1 MRQSVFVLAALSL
14 WQGCTAQGTKETL
27 IPYHPAD
34 LGLVRRDAPPTI
46 TLQDEVSLIWGSSN
60 GSTFVNV
67 TLNTGETELV
77 ISTEHFASSLTDVQ
91 CTGDLALT
99 FKDNAT
105 FQDAI
110 ADWSWVNF
118 HENRTF
124 FLINNWGSC
133 AAASESGRQ
142 PWIVHGVD
150 VYDEQNF
157 IVNFNATLADWDDV
171 MSDAVIEFGSM
182 PSTSTKRD
190 DTISK
195 SLSLS
200 LAHDLPQ
207 TFFSKTTNNGLDFSI
222 TCPGCATTGSINVQG
237 KIVMNTNF
245 IGIPTS
251 VKSVSINATPQGV
264 GANLALG
271 FTVSGTLGSGWSKDW
286 NLITVGLPGWSIPK
300 IIDLGPQFSVDA
312 GFTLSGIEGNADIS
326 AGINVAIP
334 DSSSA
339 VLGISGIDSSFNGWI
354 PTITPQT
361 PKVDVEVDGNLELF
375 TSIGLDVG
383 LTVLG
388 KYGFGGGLFL
398 TIPDVKIDLGAEFNT
413 QGVCS
418 GSADVFGV
426 KLGATVGV
434 DLGLG
439 VYTESGG
446 DKTWKANTTIY
457 SNSNLITPIDKCFPL
472 GPTLPATIKGVSIKT
487 VGTVPVSSSTKA
499 ASTTQ
504 AATTSAKPT
513 SSASSSNAST
523 TAVSST
529 GRTSGSASGTT
540 IKASGT
546 GVSSSIKVSGT
557 GVASSK
563 IVGTGVSSSIH
574 GYATSHASSSSS
586 KLSGTGISS
595 SIYGYATAPALSSTG
610 KLSGTGISS
619 SIHGYATAPA
629 FSSTGKLSGT
639 GISSSI
645 HGYATA
651 PALSSTGKLSGT
663 GISSSIHGYAT
674 APAFS
679 STGKLSGTGISS
691 SIHGYATAPALSSTG
706 KLSGTGI
713 SSSIH
718 GYATAPAFSSTGKLS
733 GTGVTS
739 SVYEYGSAP
748 VYSSTTKISGTGVSS
763 SSKVIGTGVS
773 SVSYGTHPDTTLS
786 YVKGA
791 STSTH
796 VTEGYGGF
804 TTSLAKSPSIVVSS
818 SSLYISASG
827 VSSVKTAVASSGTSS
842 VLGNETSKSS
852 SSSTK
857 ATTTVGGPVYGY
869 PTSSALGL
877 ETSKASSSTA
887 ASTTKVS
894 STVVASSTSTKAS
907 STVIPT
913 KSATGTIAPAPIAT
927 GTIPTCDKWVIIED
941 TGCSCQNIEN
951 FYGVSSANL
960 LTWNPALGSECKLT
974 IGEAVCIGVKGY
986 YKRAVNGRLAR
997 FVHA

>member
-1 MRQSVFVLAALSL
+1 MRQSVIALAALSL
-14 WQGCTAQGTKETL
+14 WQSCTAQATKETL

-34 LGLVRRDAPPTI
+34 LGLARRDAPPTI

-124 FLINNWGSC
+124 FMINNWGSC

-190 DTISK
+190 DTVSK

-207 TFFSKTTNNGLDFSI
+207 TFFSKTTNSGLDFSI
-222 TCPGCATTGSINVQG
+222 NCPGCATTGSINVQG

-251 VKSVSINATPQGV
+251 VKSVSITATPQGV

-354 PTITPQT
+354 PTVTPQT
-361 PKVDVEVDGNLELF
+361 PKVSVEVDGNLELF
-375 TSIGLDVG
+375 TSLGLDVG

-398 TIPDVKIDLGAEFNT
+398 RIPDVKIDLGAEFNT

-439 VYTESGG
+439 VYTESGR

-472 GPTLPATIKGVSIKT
+472 GPTLPATINGVSIKT

-499 ASTTQ
+499 VSTTQ
-504 AATTSAKPT
+504 AATTSVKPT
-513 SSASSSNAST
+513 SSVSSSKAST
-523 TAVSST
+523 TAVSAT
-529 GRTSGSASGTT
+529 GKASGSTSATT
-540 IKASGT
+540 IKVSGT
-546 GVSSSIKVSGT
+546 GVSSSVKVSGT
-557 GVASSK
+557 GALSSKVTGTGVYGYGTGKISGTGVTSSK
-563 IVGTGVSSSIH
+563 IIGTGVSSSIH
-574 GYATSHASSSSS
+574 GYS
-586 KLSGTGISS
+586 
-595 SIYGYATAPALSSTG
+595 TAPASSSTG
-610 KLSGTGISS
+610 KLSETGASS
-619 SIHGYATAPA
+619 SVHGYVTAPA
-629 FSSTGKLSGT
+629 S
-639 GISSSI
+639 
-645 HGYATA
+645 
-651 PALSSTGKLSGT
+651 
-663 GISSSIHGYAT
+663 
-674 APAFS
+674 
-679 STGKLSGTGISS
+679 
-691 SIHGYATAPALSSTG
+691 
-706 KLSGTGI
+706 
-713 SSSIH
+713 
-718 GYATAPAFSSTGKLS
+718 SSTGKLS
-733 GTGVTS
+733 GTGVSSSVHGYVTAPASSSTGKLSGTGVFS

-748 VYSSTTKISGTGVSS
+748 VYSSTTKLSGTGVSA

-773 SVSYGTHPDTTLS
+773 SISYGTHPDTTIS
-786 YVKGA
+786 SVKGA

-804 TTSLAKSPSIVVSS
+804 TTSVAKSSGTVVIS

-827 VSSVKTAVASSGTSS
+827 VTSVKTAVASSGTSS
-842 VLGNETSKSS
+842 VLGLETSKSF

-857 ATTTVGGPVYGY
+857 ATTTAGGPVYGY
-869 PTSSALGL
+869 PTSSTLGL
-877 ETSKASSSTA
+877 ETSKVSSSTA
-887 ASTTKVS
+887 ASSTKIS

-907 STVIPT
+907 STVMPT
-913 KSATGTIAPAPIAT
+913 KSATGTIAPAPTAT
-927 GTIPTCDKWVIIED
+927 GTISTCEKWVIIED
-941 TGCSCQNIEN
+941 TTCSCQNIEN
-951 FYGVSSANL
+951 FYGVTSANL

-974 IGEAVCIGVKGY
+974 VGEAVCIGVKGS

-997 FVHA
+997 FVDA

>member
-1 MRQSVFVLAALSL
+1 MRQSVLVLAALSL
-14 WQGCTAQGTKETL
+14 WQGCTAQATKETL

-34 LGLVRRDAPPTI
+34 LGLARRNAPPTT

-91 CTGDLALT
+91 CTSDLALT

-190 DTISK
+190 DTVSK

-200 LAHDLPQ
+200 LAHNLPQ
-207 TFFSKTTNNGLDFSI
+207 TFFSKTTNSGLDFSI
-222 TCPGCATTGSINVQG
+222 NCPGCATTGSINVQG
-237 KIVMNTNF
+237 KIVMDTNF
-245 IGIPTS
+245 IGIPTK

-312 GFTLSGIEGNADIS
+312 GFILSGIEGTADIS

-354 PTITPQT
+354 PTVTPQT
-361 PKVDVEVDGNLELF
+361 PKVSVEVDGNLELY
-375 TSIGLDVG
+375 TALGLDVG

-398 TIPDVKIDLGAEFNT
+398 RIPDVKINLGAEFNT

-434 DLGLG
+434 DLALG

-446 DKTWKANTTIY
+446 DKNWKANTTIY

-499 ASTTQ
+499 VSTTQ
-504 AATTSAKPT
+504 ATTTSAKPT
-513 SSASSSNAST
+513 SSVSSSKALT
-523 TAVSST
+523 TAVSAT
-529 GRTSGSASGTT
+529 GKTSGSASATT
-540 IKASGT
+540 IKVSGT
-546 GVSSSIKVSGT
+546 GVSSSLKVSGTGVSSSKVTGTGVYGYSTIKVSGT
-557 GVASSK
+557 GLTSSK
-563 IVGTGVSSSIH
+563 IIGSSVSSSIH
-574 GYATSHASSSSS
+574 GYV
-586 KLSGTGISS
+586 
-595 SIYGYATAPALSSTG
+595 TAPTS
-610 KLSGTGISS
+610 
-619 SIHGYATAPA
+619 
-629 FSSTGKLSGT
+629 
-639 GISSSI
+639 
-645 HGYATA
+645 
-651 PALSSTGKLSGT
+651 
-663 GISSSIHGYAT
+663 
-674 APAFS
+674 
-679 STGKLSGTGISS
+679 
-691 SIHGYATAPALSSTG
+691 
-706 KLSGTGI
+706 
-713 SSSIH
+713 
-718 GYATAPAFSSTGKLS
+718 SSTGKLS
-733 GTGVTS
+733 GTGVSS

-748 VYSSTTKISGTGVSS
+748 VYSSTTKLSGTGVSS

-773 SVSYGTHPDTTLS
+773 SISYGTHPDTTLS
-786 YVKGA
+786 SVKGA

-796 VTEGYGGF
+796 VTEGYGGV
-804 TTSLAKSPSIVVSS
+804 TTSIAKSSGTVVIS

-842 VLGNETSKSS
+842 VLGLETSKSS

-857 ATTTVGGPVYGY
+857 ATTTAGGPAYGS

-877 ETSKASSSTA
+877 ETSKAPSSTA
-887 ASTTKVS
+887 ASTTKIS

-907 STVIPT
+907 STAIPT
-913 KSATGTIAPAPIAT
+913 KSATGTIAPAPTAT
-927 GTIPTCDKWVIIED
+927 GTISTCDKWVIIED
-941 TGCSCQNIEN
+941 TSCSCQNIEN
-951 FYGVSSANL
+951 FYGVTAANIL
-960 LTWNPALGSECKLT
+960 SWNPALGSECKLT
-974 IGEAVCIGVKGY
+974 VGEAVCIGVKGS

-997 FVHA
+997 FVDA

>member
-1 MRQSVFVLAALSL
+1 MRQSVFALAALSL
-14 WQGCTAQGTKETL
+14 WQGCTAQGPKETL

-34 LGLVRRDAPPTI
+34 LGLVRRDAPPMI
-46 TLQDEVSLIWGSSN
+46 TLQDEVSLIWGSPN

-77 ISTEHFASSLTDVQ
+77 ISTEHFASSLIDVQ
-91 CTGDLALT
+91 CTGDLSLT

-105 FQDAI
+105 FQHAI

-124 FLINNWGSC
+124 FIINNWGSC

-171 MSDAVIEFGSM
+171 MSEAVIEFGSM

-190 DTISK
+190 DTVSK

-200 LAHDLPQ
+200 LAHTLPQ

-222 TCPGCATTGSINVQG
+222 NCPGCATTGSMNVQG

-245 IGIPTS
+245 IGLPTS

-312 GFTLSGIEGNADIS
+312 GFSLSGVEGNADIS

-339 VLGISGIDSSFNGWI
+339 VLGISGIDSSYNGWI
-354 PTITPQT
+354 PTVTPQT

-375 TSIGLDVG
+375 TSLGLDIG

-398 TIPDVKIDLGAEFNT
+398 RIPDVKIDLGAEFNT
-413 QGVCS
+413 QGACS

-446 DKTWKANTTIY
+446 DKNWKVNTTIY

-472 GPTLPATIKGVSIKT
+472 GPTLPASIKGVSIKT

-499 ASTTQ
+499 VSTTQ
-504 AATTSAKPT
+504 AASTSSKPT
-513 SSASSSNAST
+513 SSLSSSKAST
-523 TAVSST
+523 TAVSLT
-529 GRTSGSASGTT
+529 GKTSATASGTP
-540 IKASGT
+540 IKVSRT
-546 GVSSSIKVSGT
+546 SLSSSIKVSGT
-557 GVASSK
+557 GVSASKVTGTGVYGYGTDKVSGTGFTSSK
-563 IVGTGVSSSIH
+563 IIGTG
-574 GYATSHASSSSS
+574 
-586 KLSGTGISS
+586 L
-595 SIYGYATAPALSSTG
+595 
-610 KLSGTGISS
+610 SS
-619 SIHGYATAPA
+619 SIHGYATA
-629 FSSTGKLSGT
+629 
-639 GISSSI
+639 
-645 HGYATA
+645 H
-651 PALSSTGKLSGT
+651 
-663 GISSSIHGYAT
+663 
-674 APAFS
+674 
-679 STGKLSGTGISS
+679 
-691 SIHGYATAPALSSTG
+691 
-706 KLSGTGI
+706 
-713 SSSIH
+713 
-718 GYATAPAFSSTGKLS
+718 AFSSTGKLS
-733 GTGVTS
+733 GTGVYS
-739 SVYEYGSAP
+739 SIYEYGSAP
-748 VYSSTTKISGTGVSS
+748 VFSSTTKLSGTGVSS
-763 SSKVIGTGVS
+763 FSKVIGTGVS

-786 YVKGA
+786 SVKGA

-796 VTEGYGGF
+796 LTEGYGDF
-804 TTSLAKSPSIVVSS
+804 TTSVAKSSDTAVIR

-827 VSSVKTAVASSGTSS
+827 VSSVKTAIASSSTSS
-842 VLGNETSKSS
+842 VLGLETSKSS

-857 ATTTVGGPVYGY
+857 ATTTAGGPAYGY
-869 PTSSALGL
+869 ATSSALGL
-877 ETSKASSSTA
+877 ETTKASSTA

-894 STVVASSTSTKAS
+894 STIVESSTSTKAS
-907 STVIPT
+907 SIVIPT
-913 KSATGTIAPAPIAT
+913 KSAIGSIAPAPTAT
-927 GTIPTCDKWVIIED
+927 GTISTCDKWVIIED
-941 TGCSCQNIEN
+941 TACSCQNIEK

-974 IGEAVCIGVKGY
+974 IGEAVCIGVKGS
-986 YKRAVNGRLAR
+986 YKRAVSGRLAR
-997 FVHA
+997 FIDA